1 MHTSVQYAKILKGI
15 ESGILSALTFRG
27 AAGNFPS
34 RARSVHRHHD
44 RQRSRRTLRALPL
57 PSFDS
62 KICDPSK
69 CRSWCPRSKK
79 HAAGNHTH
87 HARLVQISN
96 ARFLNDNVGHV
107 HSFCTCLSPI
117 RRIQTYST
125 CLPLP
130 HMIVARYLTL
140 GCNLF
145 SFVEKLQGLAFRG
158 NSSLQQLSQI
168 AVADNAGEKWDSCMY
183 TYCRNDVFVHRI
195 RMTIQPL
202 H

>member
-34 RARSVHRHHD
+34 RAGSVHRHHD

-125 CLPLP
+125 CLPLA

-140 GCNLF
+140 GCNFFLLWKNYRASLF
-145 SFVEKLQGLAFRG
+145 AETVLCNSCRKSQLQITLARNG
-158 NSSLQQLSQI
+158 IRACTHTVGTTYSCI
-168 AVADNAGEKWDSCMY
+168 AYE
-183 TYCRNDVFVHRI
+183 
-195 RMTIQPL
+195 
-202 H
+202 